1 MTLKPAEVDY
11 MISTSDVGS
20 AFAFGV
26 SEFQANSTFD
36 SLINI
41 FCLTTTDDILF
52 ALEWSSD
59 SVHQLLWKT
68 ISKKSTSRH
77 PKVHQRR
84 K

>member
-1 MTLKPAEVDY
+1 MTLKPAAVDY
-11 MISTSDVGS
+11 MISTYNVGS
-20 AFAFGV
+20 AFGV
-26 SEFQANSTFD
+26 CEFQANPTFD

-41 FCLTTTDDILF
+41 FCLTKTDDILF

-77 PKVHQRR
+77 PKGHQRR